1 LAFPAIS
8 NLKQDPFFN
17 TATKQGAVSQSVF
30 GFKLASQASELFL
43 GGTNN
48 KLFTGDLEFHKVDSS
63 AGFWQV
69 PGASVKVNG
78 QTAADSFETI
88 IDSGTT

>member
-1 LAFPAIS
+1 MAFPAIS

-17 TATKQGAVSQSVF
+17 TATKQKAVSQSVF
-30 GFKLASQASELFL
+30 GFKLASTGSELFL

-48 KLFTGDLEFHKVDSS
+48 KLFSGQLEFHQVDPS

-78 QTAADSFETI
+78 QAAPSSFETI